1 MKDSCGPKGMVVISL
16 DKIVLGMY
24 ICSQPCLVKV
34 LQVVTKGQGAHFAL
48 DQTMGTK
55 GTLEAQTLSTLR
67 QRWRPSEN
75 TDEDESWLYH
85 GHSLQHICS
94 FSHLYIYI
102 VRRFILWQKVKEFI
116 RVTNRSYSCSLKMV
130 KTHYL
135 PRTKS
140 SVDF

>member
-1 MKDSCGPKGMVVISL
+1 MPRPVYIFCISL

-75 TDEDESWLYH
+75 TDEDESQFFTFIH
-85 GHSLQHICS
+85 IHSTQ
-94 FSHLYIYI
+94 IYT
-102 VRRFILWQKVKEFI
+102 LVKG
-116 RVTNRSYSCSLKMV
+116 
-130 KTHYL
+130 
-135 PRTKS
+135 
-140 SVDF
+140 